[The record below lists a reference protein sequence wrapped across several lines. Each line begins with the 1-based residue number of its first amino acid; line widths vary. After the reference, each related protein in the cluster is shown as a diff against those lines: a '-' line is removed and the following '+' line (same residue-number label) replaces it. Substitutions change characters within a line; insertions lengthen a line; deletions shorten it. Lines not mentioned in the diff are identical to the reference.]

1 VRYLNKVVTVA
12 ALMAVAQTVSAQQK
26 WDFPTGYGVNT
37 FQTQNNQQFIDEV
50 QKAANDKIVMT
61 LHPGGS
67 LYKANEIKRAVQ
79 TRQAQIGE
87 FILSGASNENALF
100 GVDAIP
106 FLATSY
112 AEAKKLSMV
121 ARPALEK
128 VLSEQGMKLLY
139 VAPWPPQGLYSE
151 KPVQSVADLN
161 GTKMRTYNPATNRIA
176 QLVKAQPTTIQLAEL
191 SQALATGAVDNF
203 LTSSASGVETKL
215 YEQVKYFYNVN
226 AWLPKNAVVVS
237 KKSFDGLDKATQA
250 LMLKA
255 AEAAEARGWKVSE
268 EKDAEYKK
276 ELVAK
281 GMKVAAP
288 SEQLSAEL
296 NVIGKTMTA
305 EWIKVA
311 GPEGKQIIDAYQ
323 KK

>member
-1 VRYLNKVVTVA
+1 MRYLNKVVTVA

-50 QKAANDKIVMT
+50 QKAANGKIVMT

-176 QLVKAQPTTIQLAEL
+176 QLVTAQPTTIQLAEL

>member
-50 QKAANDKIVMT
+50 QKAANGKIVMT

-176 QLVKAQPTTIQLAEL
+176 QLVTAQPTTIQLAEL